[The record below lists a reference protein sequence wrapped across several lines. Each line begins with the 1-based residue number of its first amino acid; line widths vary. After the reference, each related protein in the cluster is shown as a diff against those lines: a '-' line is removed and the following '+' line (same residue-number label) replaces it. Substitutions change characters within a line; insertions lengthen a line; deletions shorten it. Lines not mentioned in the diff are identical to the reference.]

1 MADETERALVF
12 VYNAD
17 SGLFNTVADIGHKL
31 FSPQTYQCDLCRI
44 TYGLFSVR
52 EEWQA
57 FVQGL
62 PLAAE
67 FLHRDQFREQYGEPP
82 VGLPAVF
89 VREGAALTPCL
100 EPEALAACADVAAL
114 ETAIREHCLAG

>member
-1 MADETERALVF
+1 MATDSPEALVF

-52 EEWQA
+52 QEWQA
-57 FVQGL
+57 FVEGL
-62 PLAAE
+62 PLAVE

-82 VGLPAVF
+82 TGLPAVF
-89 VREGAALTPCL
+89 VREGEVLTPCL
-100 EPEALAACADVAAL
+100 EPGALAACADVAAL
-114 ETAIREHCLAG
+114 EAALREHCLGE